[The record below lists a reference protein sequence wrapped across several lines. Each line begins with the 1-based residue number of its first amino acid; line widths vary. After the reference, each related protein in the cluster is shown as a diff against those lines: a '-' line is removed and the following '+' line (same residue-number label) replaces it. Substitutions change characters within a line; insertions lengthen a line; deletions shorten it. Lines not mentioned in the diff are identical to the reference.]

1 MTFEDQKSGSISNVV
16 VLKTFV
22 YFKPHV
28 KFQSWVRKWV
38 SALMFTLYQIW
49 FWFLEPDFE
58 NQRFQCNFE
67 SLQLPWPEGPPTGG
81 ATGTT
86 STGGRKYKSRRSLFV
101 SILCNLIGPRCL
113 CQISLA
119 SCAVVLDA
127 GPLLE
132 PPVPPLVRL
141 PVVRDAGPL
150 LEPLVPPLV
159 RLRAGGPAGQCRT
172 GGAHRTLWFL
182 LSKKTWLLSTKKSG
196 SSLNAMVP
204 KTFWASLCV
213 DLTITNFWQRH
224 RAPRRLNFEETRKF
238 SIINFSRV
246 CVASK
251 ICHYSITSILCKVWF
266 HWFTSRK
273 HMFLLIMHRALY
285 SLVRRAPVTTIKCT
299 ICICAN
305 VSLRGITV
313 YSAGW
318 GIFRKPCFCNYSGC
332 SNGPSNV
339 PKREHVSHPKRDRER
354 ECENAFIF
362 ESEVFRRFAFFEFW
376 KIDRIN
382 VSKKVDVV
390 QNRQFFEPQN

>member
-1 MTFEDQKSGSISNVV
+1 MINANEILLNSVQFLWGEKRVFLLTYFLQRHTGNASSVQFTFAP
-16 VLKTFV
+16 T
-22 YFKPHV
+22 
-28 KFQSWVRKWV
+28 WVRKWV

-182 LSKKTWLLSTKKSG
+182 LSKKTWLLSTKKVVQVQMQWFSKLFKLHFALICPLRIFG
-196 SSLNAMVP
+196 RGTGP
-204 KTFWASLCV
+204 REDWQ
-213 DLTITNFWQRH
+213 NFD
-224 RAPRRLNFEETRKF
+224 ETRE
-238 SIINFSRV
+238 FSR
-246 CVASK
+246 
-251 ICHYSITSILCKVWF
+251 
-266 HWFTSRK
+266 SRQQNI
-273 HMFLLIMHRALY
+273 F
-285 SLVRRAPVTTIKCT
+285 RRAAFFSEQHIL
-299 ICICAN
+299 
-305 VSLRGITV
+305 SV
-313 YSAGW
+313 YST
-318 GIFRKPCFCNYSGC
+318 S
-332 SNGPSNV
+332 V
-339 PKREHVSHPKRDRER
+339 
-354 ECENAFIF
+354 
-362 ESEVFRRFAFFEFW
+362 
-376 KIDRIN
+376 
-382 VSKKVDVV
+382 
-390 QNRQFFEPQN
+390 